1 MIIESVGR
9 LYRWVR
15 DKQLVEI
22 QRQVYDPKTNKQ
34 WWEYQ
39 TLIYTSQAKLAEERK
54 LGEKIDIKT

>member
-34 WWEYQ
+34 GWEYQ
-39 TLIYTSQAKLAEERK
+39 TLIYTSQAKLAEENR
-54 LGEKIDIKT
+54 LGEKIDVKT